1 MTSGTWTRSGTHTL
15 HNVTAPVR
23 LAAGLC
29 AGSGH
34 PPRGL
39 HCARQHRPARRR
51 APQHVVVHLASASR
65 GVGPETHGV
74 PAHHGTEAWVL
85 RQRRPVPPAI
95 EARLALEAAQRKGTA
110 KGATSADRPVP
121 SPEILPTTVSLCE
134 VPLSHGEP
142 RGRRSFCP
150 RTPPG
155 ALRPPPPRRGEAA
168 RAVARAGRDDPTP
181 RCWGPGLWNS
191 PVIVFV

>member
-142 RGRRSFCP
+142 RGRQVVLPPDATWRTAP
-150 RTPPG
+150 RHRPDAAKPPG
-155 ALRPPPPRRGEAA
+155 PWRELGGTIRR
-168 RAVARAGRDDPTP
+168 RDAGVRDCGILP
-181 RCWGPGLWNS
+181 
-191 PVIVFV
+191 